1 MKLKAIATALFLL
14 PLAPLAT
21 AAEAKGKTVT
31 MTVTSKG
38 FEPAVVEVKKG
49 EPITLVITRKTDT
62 TCATDIVIDEVGI
75 KQALPLNTPTKVTF
89 TPTKSGEL
97 KYGCAMDKMVGG
109 VLKVQ

>member
-14 PLAPLAT
+14 PLAPSAT
-21 AAEAKGKTVT
+21 GAEAKGKTVT

-49 EPITLVITRKTDT
+49 EPITLVITRKTEK